1 MQLAMVTS
9 RRSFPR
15 PLARRRRGIGQDVV
29 ADYGNY
35 LGSEVG
41 AIVGID
47 PVTGNY
53 TFAALPNLIT
63 DSLTGSLSSNQLMQ
77 LQAANAAANLQAATN
92 PITGQVNQ
100 SLLNQADTESA
111 AGVGPAANVTGVNT
125 GSWFANLADKLSGNY
140 SGNLGLPGLTPSLG
154 TPVGGGGTPPG
165 TPIDWTSILEM
176 LAIGGIVIVGAGYIL
191 GKL

>member
-47 PVTGNY
+47 
-53 TFAALPNLIT
+53 AAWAPPLGKLRCPQDLVIAT
-63 DSLTGSLSSNQLMQ
+63 LR
-77 LQAANAAANLQAATN
+77 AANLPADRMPPNIPGIMFGLGQPMWNAPLPNGWSDEATAWAGSEAMLRRIDWAYSFAGRAARADPLVMADATLG
-92 PITGQVNQ
+92 P
-100 SLLNQADTESA
+100 LLRPAMADCPRPASTSDRA
-111 AGVGPAANVTGVNT
+111 AA
-125 GSWFANLADKLSGNY
+125 Y
-140 SGNLGLPGLTPSLG
+140 SGSCRPRPSG
-154 TPVGGGGTPPG
+154 
-165 TPIDWTSILEM
+165 S
-176 LAIGGIVIVGAGYIL
+176 
-191 GKL
+191 